1 MTAPV
6 YDLAPDLAL
15 IELRPPLPGFDAFI
29 GAWLYG
35 GEATCLVDVGPAVT
49 APDLLAALAQLGV
62 RRLDAIYLTHIHIDH
77 AGAIGQVAEAFPE
90 APVIVHPKG
99 IDHLVDPTRLWE
111 GTLKTL
117 ADTARAYGP
126 FKAVPETR
134 FVPAGAD
141 IPGPLEALIT
151 PGHAPHHV
159 SYLGEVGLFLG
170 EAGGVRLQLPGD
182 EVYLRPATP
191 PRFFPETYLSSLA
204 LVEGC
209 VAPRLFYGHFGMTTD
224 PTGLTRHAD
233 QIRLWMEVVEQ
244 EWAAAGNDGGGDV
257 AGNCLNRLLAEDAHL
272 GGFARMD
279 PATQDRERGFL
290 LNSIRGMLGHLAS
303 AKAA

>member
-1 MTAPV
+1 MTAPI
-6 YDLAPDLAL
+6 YDLAPDLSL

-29 GAWLYG
+29 GVWLYG
-35 GEATCLVDVGPAVT
+35 GKATCLVDVGPAVT
-49 APDLLAALAQLGV
+49 APDLLAALAHLGV

-90 APVIVHPKG
+90 TPVIVHPKG

-126 FKAVPETR
+126 FKAVPEVR
-134 FVPAGAD
+134 FVPADEAV
-141 IPGPLEALIT
+141 PGPLEALIT

-170 EAGGVRLQLPGD
+170 EASGVRLDLPGG

-191 PRFFPETYLSSLA
+191 PRFFPETYLGSLA
-204 LVEGC
+204 LVE
-209 VAPRLFYGHFGMTTD
+209 AQNTDKFFYAHSGMTTD
-224 PTGLTRHAD
+224 STWLTRHAD
-233 QIRLWMEVVEQ
+233 QIHFWMEVVAQ
-244 EWAAAGNDGGGDV
+244 EWTAAGNEAGGDV
-257 AGNCLNRLLAEDAHL
+257 AENCLRRLLAEDAHL
-272 GGFARMD
+272 GGFVRMD
-279 PATQDRERGFL
+279 AATQDRERGFL

-303 AKAA
+303 RKTG